1 MDKSIREFYEE
12 VMMGDII
19 ADYLSEGIND
29 TAIFKAV
36 FLAGGPGSGKSFI
49 GTEKSSASKTLS
61 PSVGGD
67 PRIFMGGGQLGLI
80 NIGMRV
86 VNPDPAYEK
95 LLKAAGLDPK
105 NSADIWSDKGQEI
118 RVKATEITAKQKSL
132 YVDGR
137 LGVIIDGTGSN
148 VSKVQGQKA
157 LLDKVGYECAMIYVN
172 TDLQTAIDRD
182 QNRSRTIGADKVSEM
197 WNNVQKN
204 LKKYESIF
212 GKSNMYVIDNSNGA
226 DWHSGCKVVHKKLE
240 KWIRRAP
247 TDPKAKG
254 WIESQKM
261 RNMPKGGIRESVD
274 EGFLDTFLGRN
285 MKKGNVD
292 KKKSKKSKNS
302 EQVKLSTEIDR
313 KLRLIDDLMK
323 KVRPLGGN
331 LGRLMA
337 FRKLP
342 IDKMTPKGMYV
353 ALNDWWDSIEADLD
367 DDSED
372 DNEKYAQSAEKL
384 YDLWEEVG
392 FKLSDYMWASG
403 YNVKGIGQMAKIGFP
418 AKKRTDPE
426 WLKMNES
433 VDEGFMD
440 TMKQLV
446 PGARNPQKPQEGKK
460 TAMQMQFPYARLSV
474 HRMIVALRKARG
486 TAMKGKAQ
494 GKDRRE
500 NERSLGY
507 ILAHV
512 EDIARTRH
520 AEQPNSGR
528 QIHDT
533 RNIDDQTQSY
543 FMDKI
548 RQNDWT
554 KADQEILNAM
564 VGNGTDDYT
573 KGGAYH
579 ARTLAH
585 DIALSVKYAK
595 KDAGINESV
604 DLDENFIAFDY
615 DHEVLTHFQTKADG
629 MKWKNHKNAPDSYY
643 LVKTKHRL
651 LKGDMASDGSD
662 SLSKHLDSQP
672 FPEKDGANFSVHK
685 ESVDLDESVYDKKL
699 MQSWKKVKSLP
710 NVRGISNSGQ
720 SHAKKLSSL
729 LKGSPDKLTFEKLE
743 LALGNY
749 ETHAY
754 KAAEDKKNPHGKED
768 LVKLEEFSNSVD
780 DVIGAMKNLHQ
791 SQLPEGFMDT
801 MKQLVPGAKGKP
813 AKGEPAKKLNAE
825 QVKISKQIDKK
836 LKLIDNLVQ
845 KVRPL
850 GGQISGLVRF
860 SRLPL
865 EKMNPKDL
873 YRVLN
878 DWYDSIEHE
887 LDYGDDSVVLSKKY
901 GRSVENLHER
911 MEELA
916 LKIKD
921 YMYAS
926 GYDVPHGGAKF
937 QYKWLNKVDFSA
949 PKRTDA
955 KWLKMNESVDEA
967 LNMHELR

>member
-1 MDKSIREFYEE
+1 MDKSIRKFYEE

-226 DWHSGCKVVHKKLE
+226 DWYSGCKVVHKKLE

-313 KLRLIDDLMK
+313 KLRLIDDLMQ

-331 LGRLMA
+331 LGRLMS

-342 IDKMTPKGMYV
+342 IDKMTPKGMYI
-353 ALNDWWDSIEADLD
+353 ALNDWWSSIEDDLD

-372 DNEKYAQSAEKL
+372 DNDRYAQSAEKL

-433 VDEGFMD
+433 VD
-440 TMKQLV
+440 
-446 PGARNPQKPQEGKK
+446 
-460 TAMQMQFPYARLSV
+460 
-474 HRMIVALRKARG
+474 
-486 TAMKGKAQ
+486 
-494 GKDRRE
+494 
-500 NERSLGY
+500 
-507 ILAHV
+507 
-512 EDIARTRH
+512 
-520 AEQPNSGR
+520 
-528 QIHDT
+528 
-533 RNIDDQTQSY
+533 
-543 FMDKI
+543 
-548 RQNDWT
+548 
-554 KADQEILNAM
+554 
-564 VGNGTDDYT
+564 
-573 KGGAYH
+573 
-579 ARTLAH
+579 
-585 DIALSVKYAK
+585 
-595 KDAGINESV
+595 
-604 DLDENFIAFDY
+604 
-615 DHEVLTHFQTKADG
+615 
-629 MKWKNHKNAPDSYY
+629 
-643 LVKTKHRL
+643 
-651 LKGDMASDGSD
+651 
-662 SLSKHLDSQP
+662 
-672 FPEKDGANFSVHK
+672 
-685 ESVDLDESVYDKKL
+685 LDESVHDKKL
-699 MQSWKKVKSLP
+699 MQSWKKVKSMP

-720 SHAKKLSSL
+720 NHAKKLSAL

-743 LALGNY
+743 LALGTY

-754 KAAEDKKNPHGKED
+754 KAAEDKKNPHAKED
-768 LVKLEEFSNSVD
+768 LPKLQEFCDSVD
-780 DVIGAMKNLHQ
+780 EVIGAMKNLHQ

-801 MKQLVPGAKGKP
+801 FLGRDMKKGNV
-813 AKGEPAKKLNAE
+813 AKKNP
-825 QVKISKQIDKK
+825 
-836 LKLIDNLVQ
+836 
-845 KVRPL
+845 VRTL
-850 GGQISGLVRF
+850 GEINQSLVRKVIEETRRF
-860 SRLPL
+860 EKAINGELFGTRLQRQETSKFMKSLRNDSTTIKGLKKDFENALYSWNAALDNSIENELLDPMDEDYWQDKIYL
-865 EKMNPKDL
+865 VKDL
-873 YRVLN
+873 VKK
-878 DWYDSIEHE
+878 I
-887 LDYGDDSVVLSKKY
+887 LS
-901 GRSVENLHER
+901 E
-911 MEELA
+911 
-916 LKIKD
+916 
-921 YMYAS
+921 
-926 GYDVPHGGAKF
+926 
-937 QYKWLNKVDFSA
+937 
-949 PKRTDA
+949 
-955 KWLKMNESVDEA
+955 
-967 LNMHELR
+967 MHELR

>member
-1 MDKSIREFYEE
+1 MDKSIRKFYEE

-148 VSKVQGQKA
+148 VFKVQGQKA

-226 DWHSGCKVVHKKLE
+226 DWYSGCKVVHKKLE

-313 KLRLIDDLMK
+313 KLRLIDDLMQ

-331 LGRLMA
+331 LGRLMS

-342 IDKMTPKGMYV
+342 IDKMTPKGMYI
-353 ALNDWWDSIEADLD
+353 ALNDWWSSIEDDLD

-433 VDEGFMD
+433 VD
-440 TMKQLV
+440 
-446 PGARNPQKPQEGKK
+446 
-460 TAMQMQFPYARLSV
+460 
-474 HRMIVALRKARG
+474 
-486 TAMKGKAQ
+486 
-494 GKDRRE
+494 
-500 NERSLGY
+500 
-507 ILAHV
+507 
-512 EDIARTRH
+512 
-520 AEQPNSGR
+520 
-528 QIHDT
+528 
-533 RNIDDQTQSY
+533 
-543 FMDKI
+543 
-548 RQNDWT
+548 
-554 KADQEILNAM
+554 
-564 VGNGTDDYT
+564 
-573 KGGAYH
+573 
-579 ARTLAH
+579 
-585 DIALSVKYAK
+585 
-595 KDAGINESV
+595 
-604 DLDENFIAFDY
+604 
-615 DHEVLTHFQTKADG
+615 
-629 MKWKNHKNAPDSYY
+629 
-643 LVKTKHRL
+643 
-651 LKGDMASDGSD
+651 
-662 SLSKHLDSQP
+662 
-672 FPEKDGANFSVHK
+672 
-685 ESVDLDESVYDKKL
+685 LDESVHDKKL
-699 MQSWKKVKSLP
+699 MQSWKKVKSMP

-720 SHAKKLSSL
+720 NHAKKLSAL

-743 LALGNY
+743 LALGTY

-754 KAAEDKKNPHGKED
+754 KAAEDKKNPHAKED
-768 LVKLEEFSNSVD
+768 LPKLQEFCDSVD
-780 DVIGAMKNLHQ
+780 EVIGAMKNLHQ

-801 MKQLVPGAKGKP
+801 FLGRDMKKGNV
-813 AKGEPAKKLNAE
+813 AKKNP
-825 QVKISKQIDKK
+825 
-836 LKLIDNLVQ
+836 
-845 KVRPL
+845 VRTL
-850 GGQISGLVRF
+850 GEINQSLVRKVIEETRRF
-860 SRLPL
+860 EKAINGELFGTRLQRQETSKFMKSIRNDSTTMSELAKDFENALHSWNAALDNSIENELLDPMDEDYWQDKIYL
-865 EKMNPKDL
+865 VKDL
-873 YRVLN
+873 VKK
-878 DWYDSIEHE
+878 I
-887 LDYGDDSVVLSKKY
+887 LS
-901 GRSVENLHER
+901 E
-911 MEELA
+911 
-916 LKIKD
+916 
-921 YMYAS
+921 
-926 GYDVPHGGAKF
+926 
-937 QYKWLNKVDFSA
+937 
-949 PKRTDA
+949 
-955 KWLKMNESVDEA
+955 
-967 LNMHELR
+967 MHELR

>member
-29 TAIFKAV
+29 AAIFKAV

-61 PSVGGD
+61 PTVGGD

-148 VSKVQGQKA
+148 VGKVQGQKA

-212 GKSNMYVIDNSNGA
+212 GKSNMYVVDNSNGA

-261 RNMPKGGIRESVD
+261 RNMPKGGIRESV
-274 EGFLDTFLGRN
+274 
-285 MKKGNVD
+285 
-292 KKKSKKSKNS
+292 
-302 EQVKLSTEIDR
+302 
-313 KLRLIDDLMK
+313 
-323 KVRPLGGN
+323 
-331 LGRLMA
+331 
-337 FRKLP
+337 
-342 IDKMTPKGMYV
+342 
-353 ALNDWWDSIEADLD
+353 
-367 DDSED
+367 
-372 DNEKYAQSAEKL
+372 
-384 YDLWEEVG
+384 
-392 FKLSDYMWASG
+392 
-403 YNVKGIGQMAKIGFP
+403 
-418 AKKRTDPE
+418 
-426 WLKMNES
+426 
-433 VDEGFMD
+433 
-440 TMKQLV
+440 
-446 PGARNPQKPQEGKK
+446 
-460 TAMQMQFPYARLSV
+460 
-474 HRMIVALRKARG
+474 
-486 TAMKGKAQ
+486 
-494 GKDRRE
+494 
-500 NERSLGY
+500 
-507 ILAHV
+507 V
-512 EDIARTRH
+512 E
-520 AEQPNSGR
+520 
-528 QIHDT
+528 
-533 RNIDDQTQSY
+533 
-543 FMDKI
+543 
-548 RQNDWT
+548 
-554 KADQEILNAM
+554 
-564 VGNGTDDYT
+564 
-573 KGGAYH
+573 
-579 ARTLAH
+579 
-585 DIALSVKYAK
+585 
-595 KDAGINESV
+595 
-604 DLDENFIAFDY
+604 LDENFIAFDL

-651 LKGDMASDGSD
+651 LKGDMASEGSD

-672 FPEKDGANFSVHK
+672 FPHKDGPHFSVHK
-685 ESVDLDESVYDKKL
+685 ESVDEGFMDAILGKNKKNSGNPEQTKISTDIDRKLKLIDGLMKKVKPLGGKMTRLTSFRKTPIEKMTPKDLYRALNDWYLSIDDYLNDNPAVDKRHGPTVVKLYSVWEEVADKIQDYMWASGYNVKTNDPVDVINRGRVMVIRKNIDYSAPKRTDPEWLKMNESVELDEVFGAIGLGFIASTLIKVAATTLMGAIIGGEIATSRKKSAGWTARPRRENSILDLISDKATLKTMQKKYPEALEMIGKNKDIINYSKNITSTKGGPDKEQMQTLKKMIKDEFEKSGISWNDFISSVEPLVRKSVKDAKKKMDESVELDESVYDKKL
-699 MQSWKKVKSLP
+699 AQAWKKVKSVP
-710 NVRGISNSGQ
+710 NIREISNSGKN
-720 SHAKKLSSL
+720 HAKKLSSL

-743 LALGNY
+743 LALGTY
-749 ETHAY
+749 EVHAY
-754 KAAEDKKNPHGKED
+754 TAAEDKKNPHGKED
-768 LVKLEEFSNSVD
+768 LPKLQEFCDSVD
-780 DVIGAMKNLHQ
+780 EVIGVMKNLHQ
-791 SQLPEGFMDT
+791 SQLPEGFMDAV
-801 MKQLVPGAKGKP
+801 KQLMPGAKAKP
-813 AKGEPAKKLNAE
+813 AEKLPAKKLNAE

-860 SRLPL
+860 SKLPL
-865 EKMNPKDL
+865 EKMTPKDL

-878 DWYDSIEHE
+878 DWYDSIEDE

-937 QYKWLNKVDFSA
+937 QNQWLNKVDFSA
-949 PKRTDA
+949 KKRTA
-955 KWLKMNESVDEA
+955 IK
-967 LNMHELR
+967 

>member
-1 MDKSIREFYEE
+1 MDKSIRKFYEE

-29 TAIFKAV
+29 AAIFKAV

-313 KLRLIDDLMK
+313 KLRLIDDLMQ

-331 LGRLMA
+331 LGRLMS

-440 TMKQLV
+440 TMKQL
-446 PGARNPQKPQEGKK
+446 
-460 TAMQMQFPYARLSV
+460 L
-474 HRMIVALRKARG
+474 
-486 TAMKGKAQ
+486 
-494 GKDRRE
+494 
-500 NERSLGY
+500 
-507 ILAHV
+507 
-512 EDIARTRH
+512 
-520 AEQPNSGR
+520 
-528 QIHDT
+528 
-533 RNIDDQTQSY
+533 
-543 FMDKI
+543 
-548 RQNDWT
+548 
-554 KADQEILNAM
+554 
-564 VGNGTDDYT
+564 
-573 KGGAYH
+573 
-579 ARTLAH
+579 
-585 DIALSVKYAK
+585 
-595 KDAGINESV
+595 
-604 DLDENFIAFDY
+604 
-615 DHEVLTHFQTKADG
+615 
-629 MKWKNHKNAPDSYY
+629 
-643 LVKTKHRL
+643 
-651 LKGDMASDGSD
+651 
-662 SLSKHLDSQP
+662 
-672 FPEKDGANFSVHK
+672 
-685 ESVDLDESVYDKKL
+685 
-699 MQSWKKVKSLP
+699 
-710 NVRGISNSGQ
+710 
-720 SHAKKLSSL
+720 
-729 LKGSPDKLTFEKLE
+729 
-743 LALGNY
+743 
-749 ETHAY
+749 
-754 KAAEDKKNPHGKED
+754 
-768 LVKLEEFSNSVD
+768 
-780 DVIGAMKNLHQ
+780 
-791 SQLPEGFMDT
+791 
-801 MKQLVPGAKGKP
+801 PGAKGKP
-813 AKGEPAKKLNAE
+813 AKGNPAKKLNAE

-850 GGQISGLVRF
+850 GGQISGLMRF

-865 EKMNPKDL
+865 EKMTPKDL

-878 DWYDSIEHE
+878 DWYDSIEGE

-926 GYDVPHGGAKF
+926 GYDVAHGGSKF
-937 QYKWLNKVDFSA
+937 QNKWLNKVDFSA

-955 KWLKMNESVDEA
+955 KWLKMS
-967 LNMHELR
+967 ELR

>member
-433 VDEGFMD
+433 RVKNVVRGMGVDPD
-440 TMKQLV
+440 LV
-446 PGARNPQKPQEGKK
+446 MRGMGKGPHAAKDKARAAKEPKK
-460 TAMQMQFPYARLSV
+460 TLKSRAKNV
-474 HRMIVALRKARG
+474 ARG
-486 TAMKGKAQ
+486 MG
-494 GKDRRE
+494 
-500 NERSLGY
+500 
-507 ILAHV
+507 
-512 EDIARTRH
+512 
-520 AEQPNSGR
+520 
-528 QIHDT
+528 
-533 RNIDDQTQSY
+533 
-543 FMDKI
+543 
-548 RQNDWT
+548 
-554 KADQEILNAM
+554 
-564 VGNGTDDYT
+564 
-573 KGGAYH
+573 
-579 ARTLAH
+579 
-585 DIALSVKYAK
+585 
-595 KDAGINESV
+595 V
-604 DLDENFIAFDY
+604 DPDN
-615 DHEVLTHFQTKADG
+615 VMRG
-629 MKWKNHKNAPDSYY
+629 M
-643 LVKTKHRL
+643 
-651 LKGDMASDGSD
+651 G
-662 SLSKHLDSQP
+662 
-672 FPEKDGANFSVHK
+672 FK
-685 ESVDLDESVYDKKL
+685 ESSE
-699 MQSWKKVKSLP
+699 
-710 NVRGISNSGQ
+710 
-720 SHAKKLSSL
+720 
-729 LKGSPDKLTFEKLE
+729 
-743 LALGNY
+743 
-749 ETHAY
+749 
-754 KAAEDKKNPHGKED
+754 
-768 LVKLEEFSNSVD
+768 
-780 DVIGAMKNLHQ
+780 
-791 SQLPEGFMDT
+791 LPEGFMDT

-813 AKGEPAKKLNAE
+813 AKGNPAKKLNAE

-850 GGQISGLVRF
+850 GGQINGLVRF

-865 EKMNPKDL
+865 EKMTPKDL

-955 KWLKMNESVDEA
+955 K
-967 LNMHELR
+967 

>member
-1 MDKSIREFYEE
+1 MDKSIRKFYEE

-292 KKKSKKSKNS
+292 KKKSKKSKNA
-302 EQVKLSTEIDR
+302 EQIKLSTEIDR
-313 KLRLIDDLMK
+313 KLRLIDDLMQ

-331 LGRLMA
+331 LGRLMS

-342 IDKMTPKGMYV
+342 LEKMTPKGMYI
-353 ALNDWWDSIEADLD
+353 ALNDWWSSIEDDLD

-403 YNVKGIGQMAKIGFP
+403 YNIKGIGQMAKIGFP

-433 VDEGFMD
+433 VD
-440 TMKQLV
+440 
-446 PGARNPQKPQEGKK
+446 
-460 TAMQMQFPYARLSV
+460 
-474 HRMIVALRKARG
+474 
-486 TAMKGKAQ
+486 
-494 GKDRRE
+494 
-500 NERSLGY
+500 
-507 ILAHV
+507 
-512 EDIARTRH
+512 
-520 AEQPNSGR
+520 
-528 QIHDT
+528 
-533 RNIDDQTQSY
+533 
-543 FMDKI
+543 
-548 RQNDWT
+548 
-554 KADQEILNAM
+554 
-564 VGNGTDDYT
+564 
-573 KGGAYH
+573 
-579 ARTLAH
+579 
-585 DIALSVKYAK
+585 
-595 KDAGINESV
+595 
-604 DLDENFIAFDY
+604 
-615 DHEVLTHFQTKADG
+615 
-629 MKWKNHKNAPDSYY
+629 
-643 LVKTKHRL
+643 
-651 LKGDMASDGSD
+651 
-662 SLSKHLDSQP
+662 
-672 FPEKDGANFSVHK
+672 
-685 ESVDLDESVYDKKL
+685 LDESVHDKKL
-699 MQSWKKVKSLP
+699 MQSWKKVKSMP

-720 SHAKKLSSL
+720 NHAKKLSAL
-729 LKGSPDKLTFEKLE
+729 LKGSPDNLTFEKLE

-754 KAAEDKKNPHGKED
+754 KIAEDKKNPHGKED
-768 LVKLEEFSNSVD
+768 LAKLEEFSNSVD

-801 MKQLVPGAKGKP
+801 FLGRDMKKGNV
-813 AKGEPAKKLNAE
+813 AKKNP
-825 QVKISKQIDKK
+825 
-836 LKLIDNLVQ
+836 
-845 KVRPL
+845 VRTL
-850 GGQISGLVRF
+850 GEINQSLVRKVIEETRRF
-860 SRLPL
+860 EKAINGELFGTRLQRQETSKFMKSL
-865 EKMNPKDL
+865 RNDSTTIKGLKKDFENALYSWNAALDNSIEKELLDPMDEDYWQNKIYLVKDL
-873 YRVLN
+873 VKK
-878 DWYDSIEHE
+878 I
-887 LDYGDDSVVLSKKY
+887 LS
-901 GRSVENLHER
+901 E
-911 MEELA
+911 
-916 LKIKD
+916 
-921 YMYAS
+921 
-926 GYDVPHGGAKF
+926 
-937 QYKWLNKVDFSA
+937 
-949 PKRTDA
+949 
-955 KWLKMNESVDEA
+955 
-967 LNMHELR
+967 MHELR